1 MLKKLKFISNTFAFV
16 LDQHRKF
23 ADGEISTFI
32 LFFRSFESQKGCR
45 DMIARIKG
53 TNELG
58 NYCASCKRD
67 FRPEADIKL
76 GFSFGEVVFRRT
88 SIASFFKKPAIFD
101 A

>member
-1 MLKKLKFISNTFAFV
+1 
-16 LDQHRKF
+16 
-23 ADGEISTFI
+23 
-32 LFFRSFESQKGCR
+32 
-45 DMIARIKG
+45 MIARIKG

-76 GFSFGEVVFRRT
+76 GFSFEAAIFRRT
-88 SIASFFKKPAIFD
+88 SIASLFKKPAIFD